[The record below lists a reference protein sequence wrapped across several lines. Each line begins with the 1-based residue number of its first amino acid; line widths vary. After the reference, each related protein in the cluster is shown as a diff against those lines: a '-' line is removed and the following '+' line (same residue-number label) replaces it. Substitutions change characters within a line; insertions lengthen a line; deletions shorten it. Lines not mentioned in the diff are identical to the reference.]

1 MFIEQALPQRKN
13 YWKYLVGILTV
24 VIATFIGQIPLVVA
38 LFYKSMITGEP
49 VPTETMEVLN
59 YLPPNSTLA
68 LMLLS
73 FVSGLGALF
82 LVVRFLHKQTIR
94 EVTTVRQKIDWK
106 RVFFAFGLWAGITI
120 CFTGIDY
127 LMNPQ
132 DYVWNFKPLPFMIL
146 FVIVVTMLPLQTSF
160 EEYFFRGYLMQAGGI
175 LVLNRAFPLI
185 MTSVIFGLMHI
196 ANPEVDKM
204 GYTIMIFYIGT
215 GLFLGII
222 TLMDDGMELALGFH
236 AANNM
241 VQALLISADWT
252 AINSH
257 SLLRDVSEP
266 STTTDIVL
274 PVLIIY
280 PIILIIF
287 SRKYKWSGWKKKL
300 AGNISL
306 HGNPVLQ
313 EDARQSDI

>member
-1 MFIEQALPQRKN
+1 
-13 YWKYLVGILTV
+13 
-24 VIATFIGQIPLVVA
+24 
-38 LFYKSMITGEP
+38 
-49 VPTETMEVLN
+49 
-59 YLPPNSTLA
+59 
-68 LMLLS
+68 
-73 FVSGLGALF
+73 
-82 LVVRFLHKQTIR
+82 
-94 EVTTVRQKIDWK
+94 
-106 RVFFAFGLWAGITI
+106 
-120 CFTGIDY
+120 
-127 LMNPQ
+127 
-132 DYVWNFKPLPFMIL
+132 
-146 FVIVVTMLPLQTSF
+146 
-160 EEYFFRGYLMQAGGI
+160 
-175 LVLNRAFPLI
+175 

-266 STTTDIVL
+266 STATDIVL

-287 SRKYKWSGWKKKL
+287 SRKYKWSGWKEKL